1 MEKSL
6 SNSPVKSEREVLL
19 VGEFWLGGDARDLS
33 WGDLALLLPTS
44 DSFDCPTESWS
55 FAGVRLCPC
64 DTLAACRGTGL
75 LFPAGFRLVPMTFV
89 LFLSPG
95 IISTFLHVHPFG
107 ASIEYICSYL
117 QRLDSK
123 VGVGQG
129 VGQLGLDSEAWAPL
143 PAEIWKRMRDG

>member
-55 FAGVRLCPC
+55 FAGVRLCPW
-64 DTLAACRGTGL
+64 DTLAA
-75 LFPAGFRLVPMTFV
+75 AGAQGCCSQLAFV
-89 LFLSPG
+89 L
-95 IISTFLHVHPFG
+95 
-107 ASIEYICSYL
+107 C
-117 QRLDSK
+117 Q
-123 VGVGQG
+123 
-129 VGQLGLDSEAWAPL
+129 
-143 PAEIWKRMRDG
+143 